1 MIIDDQ
7 TIVLCIV
14 LLVLA
19 VASSLAN
26 PFFRFKTQVQEP
38 VSDDS
43 IPAKGPAVT
52 VLITVHENAHELDKH
67 LPILLSQVYE
77 PGYEVVVVAEK
88 GDAEAENVLKRYGH
102 HPHLYTTFI
111 PDSSKYMS
119 RKKLAITLGV
129 KAAKNEWILLTE
141 PFSAPQSEEW
151 LQSMATH
158 CAEDKNL
165 VIGYSGYSPD
175 SKAFQRFERLQTAC
189 YLMNKDRK
197 SVSYRTNGTNLMFRK
212 SEFMEHQGYQGN
224 LHLLRGE
231 FDFLVNKYAHQG
243 GTALALS
250 PLSWVRDDAPSGKS
264 WKNKHLFY
272 LETRKYL
279 KRSFPVRFAFN
290 IDQWMLHLNFIALI
304 AAFAFSILTQS
315 WILCGCA
322 AVATAITLTL
332 RIMFAKRM
340 INHFSEEIPGWKI
353 LPYELSMASRNLV
366 HFIQYKLAD
375 KNDFTSHKL

>member
-1 MIIDDQ
+1 MIIDDP
-7 TIVLCIV
+7 TIVLCIL

-19 VASSLAN
+19 FASSLAT

-38 VSDDS
+38 VSDDC
-43 IPAKGPAVT
+43 IPATGPAVT
-52 VLITVHENAHELDKH
+52 VLITVHENAEELNKH

-88 GDAEAENVLKRYGH
+88 GDAEADSVLKQYSQNAR
-102 HPHLYTTFI
+102 LYTTFI

-141 PFSAPQSEEW
+141 PFSAPQSDEW
-151 LQSMATH
+151 LQQMARQ
-158 CAEDKNL
+158 CADDKNL
-165 VIGYSGYSPD
+165 VIGYSGYSSNAKP
-175 SKAFQRFERLQTAC
+175 FQRFERLLTAC
-189 YLMNKDRK
+189 YLMNKDLK

-212 SEFMEHQGYQGN
+212 SEFMAQHGYQGN

-231 FDFLVNKYAHQG
+231 FDFLVNKYARKG

-250 PLSWVRDDAPSGKS
+250 PQAWVRDDAPSSKS

-272 LETRKYL
+272 LETRKFL
-279 KRSFPVRFAFN
+279 KRSFPVRLAFN
-290 IDQWMLHLNFIALI
+290 FDQWMLHLNFMAII
-304 AAFAFSILTQS
+304 AAFVYSILTHN
-315 WILCGCA
+315 WMLCGCA
-322 AVATAITLTL
+322 AVVSAITLIL
-332 RIMFAKRM
+332 RIMFAKRV
-340 INHFSEEIPGWKI
+340 INYFCEEIPAWKI
-353 LPYELSMASRNLV
+353 LPYEFSMACRNLV

-375 KNDFTSHKL
+375 KNVFTSHKL